1 MSKQQSILHSGNT
14 LMEHASHQFIASL
27 LQMHPFL
34 PCFRILEMDPVN
46 ISSLPT
52 QIMSRFIGRGCWSDC
67 GGGRGFL
74 SWFPCIPLRLP
85 LQRAARS
92 SMWDTR
98 WHSPHPTPSRFQ
110 WHSEGSFPENCAST
124 LGVAS
129 CHLWC
134 LPKPLHHSHSCALS
148 RQARISA
155 PG

>member
-1 MSKQQSILHSGNT
+1 
-14 LMEHASHQFIASL
+14 MEHASHQFIASL

-52 QIMSRFIGRGCWSDC
+52 QIMPRFIGRGCWSDC
-67 GGGRGFL
+67 GGGRGFF

-98 WHSPHPTPSRFQ
+98 WHSPQPTPADSNGTQRAASQRIVLAPWGWLPVTCGVSPNRSTTATAVPSPVKPGSQLQGEERTLFQ
-110 WHSEGSFPENCAST
+110 SVP
-124 LGVAS
+124 
-129 CHLWC
+129 
-134 LPKPLHHSHSCALS
+134 P
-148 RQARISA
+148 
-155 PG
+155 